1 MEYINDTKKRFI
13 KELKIAAKHYS
24 SFMFEC
30 TFNSVTYSDY
40 ELVDIFSEYLDEL
53 GFEDFKVSAS
63 IDYDNSIVCKIELK
77 WEDKEKISSLNYIMM
92 LLKYLESTA
101 YFFL

>member
-13 KELKIAAKHYS
+13 NELKIAARHYS

-40 ELVDIFSEYLDEL
+40 ELVDIFSEYLD
-53 GFEDFKVSAS
+53 
-63 IDYDNSIVCKIELK
+63 
-77 WEDKEKISSLNYIMM
+77 
-92 LLKYLESTA
+92 
-101 YFFL
+101 